1 MDLFF
6 SQEPKIVLQNKKFRS
21 YVKYLRSVG
30 TQYSVTQPSSTKKS
44 ETPVLTHQLGIS
56 SCTFLGFCREVHPT
70 KSKLSKWK
78 DFLTRRWRCWSFINV
93 LNFVGVIQI
102 LAERLFLQKRWQ
114 LKTKSIKDS
123 KFCLSEST
131 CCECVFKR
139 IERADWR
146 DSLYRNTL
154 QARSTVHRTTNT
166 PCCRPTLISLTATF
180 WLFIL
185 CMWPELWAG
194 NSFATLDGPSRA
206 MIHLHSNS
214 SDLFKTFC
222 SKILQPCSLIFY
234 K

>member
-1 MDLFF
+1 M
-6 SQEPKIVLQNKKFRS
+6 
-21 YVKYLRSVG
+21 
-30 TQYSVTQPSSTKKS
+30 
-44 ETPVLTHQLGIS
+44 
-56 SCTFLGFCREVHPT
+56 FLGFCRKVYPT
-70 KSKLSKWK
+70 KSKLSKWE

-93 LNFVGVIQI
+93 LKFVGVIQL
-102 LAERLFLQKRWQ
+102 LAERLFPQKRWQ

-185 CMWPELWAG
+185 CMWPELGTG
-194 NSFATLDGPSRA
+194 NSFRNTRLP
-206 MIHLHSNS
+206 
-214 SDLFKTFC
+214 
-222 SKILQPCSLIFY
+222 QPCDDPPPL
-234 K
+234 